1 MTLEQAI
8 NILHPDTTVQA
19 LRFTNQ
25 EESRILVDEAC
36 LVACDVMQKEIE
48 KQQKAREER
57 L

>member
-8 NILHPDTTVQA
+8 NILHPETTFHA

-25 EESRILVDEAC
+25 DEARILVDEAC
-36 LVACDVMQKEIE
+36 LVACEVMRKEIE

>member
-8 NILHPDTTVQA
+8 NILHPDTTVHA

-25 EESRILVDEAC
+25 EEARILVDEAC
-36 LVACDVMQKEIE
+36 LIACEVMQKEIE
-48 KQQKAREER
+48 KQQRAKDER

>member
-8 NILHPDTTVQA
+8 NILHPETSFQT
-19 LRFTNQ
+19 LRFKQ
-25 EESRILVDEAC
+25 KDEARSLVDEAC
-36 LVACDVMQKEIE
+36 LVACEVMQKEIE

>member
-8 NILHPDTTVQA
+8 NILHPDTTVHA
-19 LRFTNQ
+19 LRFRQKDEAQN
-25 EESRILVDEAC
+25 LVDEAC
-36 LVACDVMQKEIE
+36 LVACEVMRKEIE

>member
-8 NILHPDTTVQA
+8 SILHPDTTFHA
-19 LRFTNQ
+19 LRFTNKD
-25 EESRILVDEAC
+25 EARILVDEAC
-36 LVACDVMQKEIE
+36 FVACEVMRKEIE

>member
-8 NILHPDTTVQA
+8 NILHPDTSFQA
-19 LRFTNQ
+19 LRFRQKDEARN
-25 EESRILVDEAC
+25 LVDEAC
-36 LVACDVMQKEIE
+36 LVACEVMKKEIE